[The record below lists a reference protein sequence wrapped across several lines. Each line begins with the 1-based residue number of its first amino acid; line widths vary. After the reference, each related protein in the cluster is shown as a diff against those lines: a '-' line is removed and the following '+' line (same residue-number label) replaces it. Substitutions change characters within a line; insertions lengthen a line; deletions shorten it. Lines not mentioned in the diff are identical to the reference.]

1 MKTKQLDYD
10 YQLTRHFT
18 LGEFLR
24 SGKAVQLNIKNE
36 PDAHKGEAITNEEL
50 LENLQRLCEEVL
62 EPLRLRF
69 GRILITSGYR
79 CRELNKAVGGVFN
92 SQHLRGEAA
101 DIFVSSTEMA
111 MRYAEFL
118 DKHTNVGQ
126 ILLEP
131 LGRKHKRWLHV
142 GVGRN

>member
-92 SQHLRGEAA
+92 SQHLRGEAT

-118 DKHTNVGQ
+118 EKHTNVGQ